1 MQVRPFKI
9 LKPLDEN
16 LIVQLDKSQGFYN
29 HLHQHNEI
37 QLSLIVQG
45 NGKLLVG
52 DSIHPFNDGDFF
64 AIGPNSPHLFK
75 TEQSDECVHMISLFF
90 TENTFGEGFFEL
102 SDLKEINPFFN
113 IIMDGFRPLNNQ
125 NEIRLLMLQ
134 FPKASKLSRIVLF
147 LQLLKLSCDIDKK
160 PLTDFIYPKQTGLLA
175 GERLQVVFD
184 YVLHNFQKEIKLD
197 TIANLVHMTP
207 NAFCRF
213 FKQRTNKTLFQ
224 FLIELRIEH
233 ASQLLK
239 EQKDL
244 SVAEIS
250 ERSGFNSISN
260 FNRKFIGLKG
270 IKPSQFAKQ
279 FGNKR
284 VVLS

>member
-16 LIVQLDKSQGFYN
+16 LIVQIDKSQGFYN
-29 HLHQHNEI
+29 HLHQHSEI
-37 QLSLIVQG
+37 QLSLVVQG

-52 DSIHPFNDGDFF
+52 DSIHPFNNGDFF

-75 TEQSDECVHMISLFF
+75 TEKSDEQVHMISLFF
-90 TENTFGEGFFEL
+90 TEKTFGEDFFEL
-102 SDLKEINPFFN
+102 SDLNEINPFFK
-113 IIMDGFRPLNNQ
+113 IISDGFRPMDKQ
-125 NEIRLLMLQ
+125 NELAQLMSQ
-134 FPKASKLSRIVLF
+134 FPKASKLHRIVLF
-147 LQLLKLSCDIDKK
+147 LQLLKITCDIDKK

-184 YVLHNFQKEIKLD
+184 YVLHNFQQEIKLE
-197 TIANLVHMTP
+197 AVASLVHMTP

-233 ASQLLK
+233 ASQLLN

-244 SVAEIS
+244 SIAEIA

-260 FNRKFIGLKG
+260 FNRKFIGIKG
-270 IKPSQFAKQ
+270 IKPSHYSKQ
-279 FGNKR
+279 VRKEGLFI
-284 VVLS
+284 S

>member
-16 LIVQLDKSQGFYN
+16 LIVQVDKSSGFYN
-29 HLHQHNEI
+29 HLHQHSEI
-37 QLSLIVQG
+37 QLSLVVHG

-52 DSIHPFNDGDFF
+52 DSVHPFNDGDFF

-75 TEQSDECVHMISLFF
+75 TEKSDELVHMISLFF
-90 TENTFGEGFFEL
+90 TEKTFGENFFEL
-102 SDLKEINPFFN
+102 SDLKEINPFFK
-113 IIMDGFRPLNNQ
+113 IISDGFRPLNKQ
-125 NEIRLLMLQ
+125 NELAQLMSQ
-134 FPKASKLSRIVLF
+134 FPKASKLNRIVLF

-197 TIANLVHMTP
+197 AIADLVHMTP

-239 EQKDL
+239 QHKDL
-244 SVAEIS
+244 SIAEIA

-260 FNRKFIGLKG
+260 FNRKFMG
-270 IKPSQFAKQ
+270 IKGVIPSQFSKQ
-279 FGNKR
+279 FKKEGL
-284 VVLS
+284 VLS

>member
-1 MQVRPFKI
+1 MQVRPFQI

-16 LIVQLDKSQGFYN
+16 LIVQVDKSQGFYN
-29 HLHQHNEI
+29 HLHQHREI
-37 QLSLIVQG
+37 QLSLVVKG

-52 DSIHPFNDGDFF
+52 DSIHPFYDGDFF
-64 AIGPNSPHLFK
+64 AIGSNSPHLFK
-75 TEQSDECVHMISLFF
+75 TEKPDEHVHMISLFF
-90 TENTFGEGFFEL
+90 TSETLGKDFFEL
-102 SDLKEINPFFN
+102 SDLKEVSPFFEF
-113 IIMDGFRPLNNQ
+113 IADGFRPLRSQ
-125 NEIRLLMLQ
+125 NEIVQLMGQ
-134 FPKASKLSRIVLF
+134 FPEASKLSRIVMF
-147 LQLLKLSCDIDKK
+147 LQLLNLLCDVEKK

-184 YVLHNFQKEIKLD
+184 YVLRNFQKDIKLD
-197 TIANLVHMTP
+197 AVAKLVHMTP

-239 EQKDL
+239 QHKDL
-244 SVAEIS
+244 SIAEIA

-260 FNRKFIGLKG
+260 FNRKFKG
-270 IKPSQFAKQ
+270 IKSIKPSQYAAQ
-279 FGNKR
+279 KR
-284 VVLS
+284 KEGLFLA